1 MATVLHVRGQV
12 LVGPDSVRDDI
23 WVIDGRVSF
32 EAPGPGADV
41 QTIGGWVLPGY
52 VDAHCHVGLD
62 HSGAVDRETAERQAV
77 ADRDS
82 GALLLRD
89 AGCPGDTRWIDERD
103 DLPRIIRAG
112 RHIGRT
118 KRYVRNYAHE
128 LEPDQVVEYVR
139 REARRS
145 DGWVKLVGDWIDR
158 EVGDLAPCWP
168 DETVV
173 AAVAAA
179 HEEGA
184 RVTAHCF
191 GEQSVRELVDAGI
204 DGIEHGTGLD
214 DDTIQKMADRQ
225 VALVPTLCNLEI
237 FPGIADQAE
246 ERFPGYARHLRDM
259 YARRDETFRKAHEA
273 GVPIYAGTDAG
284 GTGPHGRVGLEIE
297 ALGRVGAAG
306 FALGAASWAA
316 RDWLGRPCLDEGAPA
331 DLVVFDDDPRV
342 NLGVARHPALIV
354 LRGRVVGPTSAN

>member
-1 MATVLHVRGQV
+1 MTSRPRG
-12 LVGPDSVRDDI
+12 PPT
-23 WVIDGRVSF
+23 WP
-32 EAPGPGADV
+32 A
-41 QTIGGWVLPGY
+41 
-52 VDAHCHVGLD
+52 C
-62 HSGAVDRETAERQAV
+62 
-77 ADRDS
+77 
-82 GALLLRD
+82 
-89 AGCPGDTRWIDERD
+89 GC
-103 DLPRIIRAG
+103 
-112 RHIGRT
+112 
-118 KRYVRNYAHE
+118 
-128 LEPDQVVEYVR
+128 
-139 REARRS
+139 
-145 DGWVKLVGDWIDR
+145 
-158 EVGDLAPCWP
+158 
-168 DETVV
+168 
-173 AAVAAA
+173 
-179 HEEGA
+179 
-184 RVTAHCF
+184 

-316 RDWLGRPCLDEGAPA
+316 RDWLGPA

>member
-1 MATVLHVRGQV
+1 MA
-12 LVGPDSVRDDI
+12 
-23 WVIDGRVSF
+23 
-32 EAPGPGADV
+32 
-41 QTIGGWVLPGY
+41 
-52 VDAHCHVGLD
+52 
-62 HSGAVDRETAERQAV
+62 
-77 ADRDS
+77 
-82 GALLLRD
+82 
-89 AGCPGDTRWIDERD
+89 
-103 DLPRIIRAG
+103 RAA
-112 RHIGRT
+112 I
-118 KRYVRNYAHE
+118 
-128 LEPDQVVEYVR
+128 
-139 REARRS
+139 
-145 DGWVKLVGDWIDR
+145 
-158 EVGDLAPCWP
+158 
-168 DETVV
+168 
-173 AAVAAA
+173 AAA
-179 HEEGA
+179 QAEGA

-284 GTGPHGRVGLEIE
+284 GTG
-297 ALGRVGAAG
+297 
-306 FALGAASWAA
+306 
-316 RDWLGRPCLDEGAPA
+316 RPCLDEGAPA